1 MEISVFSLSRLGM
14 GTRFQDSGM
23 QRGGDRAAGLTPLR
37 RHSASAFFFIAAVFC
52 SGCGQKE
59 ASEPKTFD
67 DLQPVSGR
75 VSFQGQPMAGGTVRL
90 FPVTAV
96 SESAKGEVYTAV
108 VADDGSFRMQT
119 FRAAGSGFGVPT
131 GEYLASF
138 SWSGTP
144 EEAARYSADERP
156 EKLPAK
162 LTRQKTSGVQ
172 VKVAAGGT
180 VIPDLE
186 LK

>member
-1 MEISVFSLSRLGM
+1 M
-14 GTRFQDSGM
+14 GTRLQYSGI
-23 QRGGDRAAGLTPLR
+23 QRCGDRAAGLTPAR
-37 RHSASAFFFIAAVFC
+37 RHSASALFLIAAVFC
-52 SGCGQKE
+52 SGCGQQE

-75 VSFQGQPMAGGTVRL
+75 VSFQGQPIAGGTVRL
-90 FPVTAV
+90 SPVSAA
-96 SESAKGEVYTAV
+96 SENAKGEVYTAV

-119 FRAAGSGFGVPT
+119 FRAAGSGFGVPA
-131 GEYLASF
+131 GEYRASF

-144 EEAARYSADERP
+144 EEAAQYSSDERP
-156 EKLPAK
+156 EKLSKK
-162 LTRQKTSGVQ
+162 LTREKTSGVQ
-172 VKVAAGGT
+172 VTVAVGGT

>member
-1 MEISVFSLSRLGM
+1 MAVNFWSFSRLRM
-14 GTRFQDSGM
+14 VTRFQYSVT
-23 QRGGDRAAGLTPLR
+23 QTGGDRTAGLTPVR
-37 RHSASAFFFIAAVFC
+37 RHFAAALLLIAAVFC
-52 SGCGQKE
+52 SGCGQQE

-75 VSFQGQPMAGGTVRL
+75 VSFQGKPIAGGTVRL
-90 FPVTAV
+90 FPVTAA

-108 VADDGSFRMQT
+108 VAEDGGFRMQT
-119 FRAAGSGFGVPT
+119 FRAAGSGFGVPA
-131 GEYLASF
+131 GEYRASF

-144 EEAARYSADERP
+144 EEVAQYSSDERP

-172 VKVAAGGT
+172 VTVAVGGT
-180 VIPDLE
+180 VIPDIE